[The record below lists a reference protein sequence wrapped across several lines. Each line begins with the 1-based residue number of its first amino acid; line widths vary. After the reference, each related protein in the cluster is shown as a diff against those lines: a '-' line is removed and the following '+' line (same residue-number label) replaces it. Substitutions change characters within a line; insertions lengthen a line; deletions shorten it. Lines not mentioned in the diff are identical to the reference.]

1 MSKMPRLLA
10 VVAAVFTIGSMLFA
24 AGAQAAD
31 PSDASYLVT
40 FVSGTSAS
48 EQDSAISS
56 AGASD
61 VSSVDALRLHTVA
74 ASSAAADALRADSAV
89 ASVEADKVR
98 NVSATVSDPGFT
110 SQWSLQRIGWDQLFG
125 SVNPVGTSTV
135 AVLDTGVNSSHED
148 LAGKVVPGTSIL
160 DPFNDGT
167 SDPNGHGT
175 EMAGIVAASADNGVG
190 IAGVGYAGVN
200 VMPVTVLNSGGYGQD
215 SDIIQ
220 GVVWAADHGA
230 DVILMSFANAGY
242 SPALQDAIDYAWSK
256 GAVLVAAAGNGGSDT
271 VNFPAGDRGVVGV
284 ANTDEN
290 DALAPASNYGQDV
303 FMAAPGSGI
312 ATTSADG
319 GYATVTGTS
328 AAAAAVAGSA
338 ALVKAVDPSAANGV
352 VVGRLARSADD
363 AGPLVA
369 NGRLNV
375 ARAVTDSATDP
386 VQPAGAAPVGAG
398 GPVVGPY
405 IAAGTCT
412 AAQSGLWSSA
422 STWSGGSCPA
432 AGPGALDTVNI
443 TGGRTVTVDTSSAAA
458 AALTL

>member
-10 VVAAVFTIGSMLFA
+10 VVAAIFTIGSMLFA

-61 VSSVDALRLHTVA
+61 LSSVDALRLHTVA
-74 ASSAAADALRADSAV
+74 ASSAAADALRADSSV

-98 NVSATVSDPGFT
+98 NVSATVSDPGYT
-110 SQWSLQRIGWDQLFG
+110 SQWSLSKIGWDQLFG
-125 SVNPVGTSTV
+125 SVNPVGTATV
-135 AVLDTGVNSSHED
+135 AVLDTGINSSHED

-167 SDPNGHGT
+167 TDPNGHGT

-200 VMPVTVLNSGGYGQD
+200 VMPVTVLNAGGYGQD

-230 DVILMSFANAGY
+230 DVILMSFANTGF
-242 SPALQDAIDYAWSK
+242 SQGLQDAIDYAWSK
-256 GAVLVAAAGNGGSDT
+256 GAVLVAAAGNGGIDT

-290 DALAPASNYGQDV
+290 DALNASSNYGQDV
-303 FMAAPGSGI
+303 FMAAPGTDI
-312 ATTSADG
+312 YTTGLG

-328 AAAAAVAGSA
+328 ASAAEVAGSA
-338 ALVKAVDPSAANGV
+338 ALMKAADSSAANGV
-352 VVGRLARSADD
+352 IVGRLARNADNA
-363 AGPLVA
+363 AGSTG
-369 NGRLNV
+369 NGR
-375 ARAVTDSATDP
+375 
-386 VQPAGAAPVGAG
+386 
-398 GPVVGPY
+398 
-405 IAAGTCT
+405 
-412 AAQSGLWSSA
+412 
-422 STWSGGSCPA
+422 
-432 AGPGALDTVNI
+432 
-443 TGGRTVTVDTSSAAA
+443 
-458 AALTL
+458 